1 MTYKPTTISNVSYV
15 AANLGAL
22 AAQYS
27 QANKPHKAPTP
38 APPKPKPVTKSVDKP
53 KRKLSVEKLNE

>member
-1 MTYKPTTISNVSYV
+1 MTYKSTTTSNVSYV
-15 AANLGAL
+15 AANLGTL
-22 AAQYS
+22 TAQYS
-27 QANKPHKAPTP
+27 QANKPHKTPTP